1 MNRLAFVVVTLILGI
16 PLAAA
21 QDASPLTLEQAISIG
36 KDRSNTLRASQ
47 ARARVSDARANEVDA
62 ALLPSV
68 KVDASYR
75 RLSNVPSFSVA
86 LPIPGFTPI
95 AVFPNIPDNYV
106 LHASVQQPLFT
117 GFRLSSNA
125 KAAELQSE
133 AGQLDVR
140 NDETDLIIQI
150 TSAYWGLYQS
160 REVKRSIDENVTSL
174 ETYER
179 DVHNLMNAGMAT
191 RNDLLRI
198 QVQLSNARL
207 GQIDAANDMQVAEMS
222 LNLAL
227 GRPVNTPVE
236 IASQPRGIVD
246 TAVGTSAGL
255 LASALT
261 RRPDIAAMQTRI
273 DASRAGVTAANAGWW
288 PQLSLAA
295 NYYYSNP
302 NQRFLP
308 AMKQWNDSWDVG
320 VQLQWD
326 VWNWGTTKAQAEQAE
341 AGLEANQAVFD
352 QMKQNVALEVER
364 TSLAAARAAQKVEVA
379 KLGVAQAEENSRI
392 MGDKFRS
399 GLATSSELL
408 DANVALLQAR
418 TNLTGS
424 LAEQEITAVRLQKA
438 LGVLR

>member
-21 QDASPLTLEQAISIG
+21 QDASRLTLEQAISIG